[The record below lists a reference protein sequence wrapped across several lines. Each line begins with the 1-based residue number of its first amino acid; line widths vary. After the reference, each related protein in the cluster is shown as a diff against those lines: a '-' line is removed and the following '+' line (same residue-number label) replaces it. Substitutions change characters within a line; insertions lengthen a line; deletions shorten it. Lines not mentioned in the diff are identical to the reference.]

1 MILKTILDKMRIE
14 LFISITW
21 LTSFLSFFNNHICEI
36 FKGICQWD
44 LWTQESKEW
53 KLYPSKWPHHLPKLD
68 YILPL
73 WGLFSDWCHFKSI
86 HICSSSF
93 AVTVESHFKSDL
105 HFFLHLLQNGDIP
118 SQVVTCWDLSMCV
131 SYSSNT
137 LEDLATVLLPANLL
151 DPWTSVSGAGAPS
164 QTKGGWSKPET

>member
-21 LTSFLSFFNNHICEI
+21 LTSFLSCFNNHICEI

-53 KLYPSKWPHHLPKLD
+53 KLNPSKWPRHLPKLD
-68 YILPL
+68 YIPPL
-73 WGLFSDWCHFKSI
+73 WGLFPDWCHFKSI

-105 HFFLHLLQNGDIP
+105 HFFCICCKMGMSYLRLWLAEISVCVFHTLQ
-118 SQVVTCWDLSMCV
+118 TH
-131 SYSSNT
+131 
-137 LEDLATVLLPANLL
+137 
-151 DPWTSVSGAGAPS
+151 
-164 QTKGGWSKPET
+164 